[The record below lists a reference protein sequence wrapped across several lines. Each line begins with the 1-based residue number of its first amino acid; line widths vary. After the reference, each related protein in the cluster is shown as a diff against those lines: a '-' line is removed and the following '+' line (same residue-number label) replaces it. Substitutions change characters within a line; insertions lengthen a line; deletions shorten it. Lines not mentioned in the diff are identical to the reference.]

1 MSFKIY
7 PTGGAAKLELTK
19 LQQFVFDYCESELGQ
34 QYAVKMQVSSDFD
47 FIQKAL
53 LQTDNFKYILS
64 AGENFPADNYH
75 NLEEALN
82 YLEIENSVLS
92 ELQFLQILQFLRT
105 VDAIYTFFKK
115 REGKYTALEATLRN
129 SVFNDSVLK
138 AVSRVLSIDGNIKQG
153 ISPDLDRIRR
163 EIQRKENELHKTFQ
177 KIVQQ
182 AQQNGWVASSAESL
196 KNGRHVLAMHAEHK
210 RKVKG
215 IVHDESATGK
225 TVFLEPEETIEIS
238 NDLFS
243 LHQEE
248 RREIYRILKALSD
261 EIRPNVFEI
270 RFYQR
275 AAGLLDY
282 IRAKARLA
290 LQLRAQMPQLSRSA
304 SICLRKAYHPLLL
317 LHNIKNN
324 KETIPLNIEL
334 NQEKRILIISGP
346 NAGGKSVALKTI
358 GLLQIMLQSGMLVPV
373 HEDSEMGVFSKLF
386 VELGD
391 EQSIENDLSTYS
403 SHLTHIKHFTEQADM
418 RTLFLIDEFG
428 TGTDPKFGGAIAE
441 AVLEKLLEKKSI
453 GIVTTHFSNLKL
465 LASGNPSILN
475 GSMIFDQEKLAPL
488 FLLKVGEPGSSHTFE
503 IAQKIGLQD
512 DIIKNAKAKVDK
524 NYENFDALLATMETE
539 KHWLILKQK
548 KLEEDQQS
556 LTQLIESYTKLK
568 EDIERNKSKILLE
581 NKQKALAENEKLHKK
596 LEDLIS
602 SVQKEDIR
610 KNKEK
615 AAEARQQIQKN
626 REKLKTDIGQL
637 KEKQAVKKAPAE
649 ISEGMYVR
657 MTDGTE
663 TGRVEELRKNK
674 ALVSFKTMKT
684 LVSLNDLEPVQLS
697 ENKKLKKITG
707 INYADAASQFSP
719 KIDVRGMRSEEA
731 LHEVEVRLDKAVL
744 LNYHSITILHGK
756 GDGILRKM
764 IRQMLKKYDMVKDVR
779 SEHADYGGDGI
790 TIVDLE

>member
-7 PTGGAAKLELTK
+7 PSGGTTKLELPK
-19 LQQFVFDYCESELGQ
+19 LQQLVFDYCESELGQ
-34 QYAVKMQVSSDFD
+34 RYATKMQVSDDFD

-53 LQTDNFKYILS
+53 LQADSFKSILS
-64 AGENFPADNYH
+64 SGENFPTDNYY
-75 NLEEALN
+75 NLEETLN
-82 YLEIENSVLS
+82 YLEKENSVLN
-92 ELQFLQILQFLRT
+92 EGQFLQTLLFLRT
-105 VDAIYTFFKK
+105 VESIYIFFKK
-115 REGKYTALEATLRN
+115 CMGKYPALEATLKN
-129 SVFNDSVLK
+129 STFNEAVLK
-138 AVSRVLSIDGNIKQG
+138 AISKVISIEGLIKPG
-153 ISPDLDRIRR
+153 ISPELDRIRKD
-163 EIQRKENELHKTFQ
+163 IHRKENELQKTFQ

-182 AQQNGWVASSAESL
+182 AQQNGWVAATAESL
-196 KNGRHVLAMHAEHK
+196 KNGRHVLALHAEHK
-210 RKVKG
+210 RKIKG

-248 RREIYRILKALSD
+248 RREIFRILKALSD
-261 EIRPNVFEI
+261 EIRPSVFEI

-275 AAGLLDY
+275 AAGLFDF
-282 IRAKARLA
+282 IRAKARLG
-290 LQLRAQMPQLSRSA
+290 LQLRAVMPQLSNSS
-304 SICLRKAYHPLLL
+304 SIRLRKAYHPLLL
-317 LHNIKNN
+317 LHNLKNH
-324 KETIPLNIEL
+324 KETIPLNIDL
-334 NQEKRILIISGP
+334 NEEKRILIISGP
-346 NAGGKSVALKTI
+346 NAGGKSVALKTA
-358 GLLQIMLQSGMLVPV
+358 GLLQVMLQCGMLVPV
-373 HEDSEMGVFSKLF
+373 HEDSEMGIFSKLF

-441 AVLEKLLEKKSI
+441 AVLEELLKKKSI

-465 LASGNPSILN
+465 LASGNGNIVN

-488 FLLKVGEPGSSHTFE
+488 FILKTGEPGSSHTFE
-503 IAQKIGLQD
+503 IAQKIGLQKN
-512 DIIKNAKAKVDK
+512 IIKSAKAKVDK

-548 KLEEDQQS
+548 KLEEDQQA
-556 LTQLIESYTKLK
+556 LTQLIDSYTKLK
-568 EDIERNKSKILLE
+568 EDIEKNKSKILLE
-581 NKQKALAENEKLHKK
+581 NKQKALMENELQHKK
-596 LEDLIS
+596 LESLIS
-602 SVQKEDIR
+602 SVQKEDI
-610 KNKEK
+610 KNMKDV
-615 AAEARQQIQKN
+615 AAEARQEILKN
-626 REKLKTDIGQL
+626 REKLKADIGTL
-637 KEKQAVKKAPAE
+637 KAATKTKKEPVE
-649 ISEGMYVR
+649 IAEGMYVR
-657 MTDGTE
+657 MAEGTE

-674 ALVSFKTMKT
+674 ALVSFKAMKT
-684 LVSLNDLEPVQLS
+684 LVNINDLEVVKLA
-697 ENKKLKKITG
+697 ENNKLKKISG
-707 INYADAASQFSP
+707 INYTEAASNFSP
-719 KIDVRGMRSEEA
+719 KIDVRGLRTDEA
-731 LHEVEVRLDKAVL
+731 LHEVEVQLDKAVL